1 MKNRIKTAVILAAFC
16 GALALVFPQ
25 NRQTAQTKQSIETA
39 GQKFKSITVL
49 NDMPADQMGKIM
61 NMMSASLGVNC
72 AFCHTSDDGDY
83 EKEGVENKDMARRM
97 LKMTFELNKNYFGSR
112 PEINCNSCH
121 QGRTRPQSLLS
132 PIPTLQEPRP
142 VQPEKKPTVD
152 EILAKYEAVLGGKAN
167 LAKVT
172 SREIKA
178 QRLEPDGKTF
188 EAEEV
193 LQKGVKMSVTT
204 VYPSKQYGDYTVRE
218 VFDGSTAAKFGND
231 GKIELKADETEQIK
245 REAQLFANADLKAVY
260 ERIEFRSVD
269 KIDGREVYVLNA
281 STAENFRERLYFDLQ
296 TGLLVRR
303 IASTP
308 TVLGL
313 FQLQVDYT
321 EHKDFGGVKLPTV
334 IKFAVP
340 HIRWTRKVLDVKN
353 NVTIDD
359 TKFVK

>member
-1 MKNRIKTAVILAAFC
+1 MKTKIKIAAIFTFAIFAC
-16 GALALVFPQ
+16 VFFATEG
-25 NRQTAQTKQSIETA
+25 NTQTKFETA
-39 GQKFKSITVL
+39 GQKFKSIKVL

-72 AFCHTSDDGDY
+72 AFCHASNDGDF
-83 EKEGVENKDMARRM
+83 EKEGFEHKDIARQM
-97 LKMTFELNKNYFGSR
+97 LKMTFELNKNYFGGRAEVS
-112 PEINCNSCH
+112 CNSCH
-121 QGRTRPQSLLS
+121 QGKAHPLSLIPL
-132 PIPTLQEPRP
+132 IPTVQETRP

-152 EILAKYEAVLGGKAN
+152 EILAKYETALGGKAN

-178 QRLEPDGKTF
+178 QRIESDGKTF
-188 EAEEV
+188 EAEEI
-193 LQKGVKMSVTT
+193 LQKGTKMSLTT

-218 VFDGSTAAKFGND
+218 VFDGNTAAKFGN
-231 GKIELKADETEQIK
+231 GAKIELKTDETEQIK
-245 REAQLFANADLKAVY
+245 REAQLFANADLKAIY
-260 ERIEFRSVD
+260 ERMEFRLVD

-281 STAENFRERLYFDLQ
+281 STADNVRERLYFDVQ

-303 IASTP
+303 ITSTP
-308 TVLGL
+308 TILGV
-313 FQLQVDYT
+313 FQFQADYT

-340 HIRWTRKVLDVKN
+340 NIRWTRKVLEVKS

-359 TKFVK
+359 AKFVK